1 MISELVSKT
10 SLAQSR
16 AAGSLRDVKEAALK
30 NLTHQINALFYLLTL
45 SSFLTSSWERTSARC
60 FRKKKKILEEANWSR
75 DSFFKTDPLE
85 FQFQICLIQLGLNST
100 VCRLHARFF
109 FFCPFQVGHRSG
121 PLKHRQHPE
130 NFKST
135 TPTNAESEVW
145 IQIWV
150 IHFLLYTSF
159 ILRDVKE
166 ISGYKDYD
174 YFVCWG
180 KI

>member
-109 FFCPFQVGHRSG
+109 FFLSFSSRSQIRTSETQAASRKFQIHNTHKCRVRSLD
-121 PLKHRQHPE
+121 P
-130 NFKST
+130 NMSNSFFT
-135 TPTNAESEVW
+135 
-145 IQIWV
+145 
-150 IHFLLYTSF
+150 LYLF
-159 ILRDVKE
+159 YIEGR
-166 ISGYKDYD
+166 
-174 YFVCWG
+174 
-180 KI
+180 